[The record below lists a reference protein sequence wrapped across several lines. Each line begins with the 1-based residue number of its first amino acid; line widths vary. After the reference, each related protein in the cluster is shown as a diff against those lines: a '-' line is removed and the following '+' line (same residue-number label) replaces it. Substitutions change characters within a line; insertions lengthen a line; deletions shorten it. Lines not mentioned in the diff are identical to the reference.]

1 MFADYCFYYFLIDS
15 VIAYNR
21 REVSLFSAVSIFMS
35 LIIID
40 DTTMNVFLDVALKKH
55 TVIGYSV
62 SKITELAFL
71 NFIQADLTS
80 DYGLNAKSA
89 ICLALGGILL
99 STFLIKRKE
108 LKQIFLSQLNNNLKN
123 PLEPKHDSITPPL
136 EKIIKLT
143 PNIIYIYDLEKKCNI
158 YANSSIAEQL
168 GYSDSEIE
176 SMNKQLFSK
185 LLHPED
191 VKAIA
196 QHQQDCLKL
205 SPGEYLTIEY
215 RMQDRQG
222 DWHWLASQDTVFEQN
237 DLGRPTQILGIAQDI
252 TEIKKSQLTASTLNL
267 ELAKK
272 VAELETWRDKNLKLA
287 AMNEFLQACLTLKE
301 AETAL
306 KDLLQPL
313 FPNTHGAVYLM
324 NNSRNFL
331 EAIATWGTIS
341 NDISFEPHEC
351 WALRKGDQHL
361 AHPST
366 PGIYCSHNDRR
377 SCHQTTLCLPM
388 IAKSKT
394 LGMLCLCF
402 DTAESISELMQELSA
417 TVAQNIA
424 MSVASLQLQEKL
436 RYQSLRD
443 SLTRLYNRRYLQESL
458 AREIDRAQRKQQFIG
473 IIMIDIDHFKKFNDI
488 YGHVVGDL
496 VLREVGSYLLS
507 QIRQYDTACR
517 YGGEELVI
525 VMPDA
530 SLENTVMRAEE
541 IRTGIKQLKLE
552 QDQQPIESITVSIG
566 VSCFPDDGINSE
578 QLIRAADK
586 ALYQAKAEGRD
597 RVKRC

>member
-1 MFADYCFYYFLIDS
+1 
-15 VIAYNR
+15 
-21 REVSLFSAVSIFMS
+21 MS
-35 LIIID
+35 LIVID
-40 DTTMNVFLDVALKKH
+40 NTAMNAILDAALKS
-55 TVIGYSV
+55 TIIVCSV
-62 SKITELAFL
+62 SKLTKIAFFS
-71 NFIQADLTS
+71 FIQADLIN
-80 DYGLNAKSA
+80 DHCLNIKPAM
-89 ICLALGGILL
+89 CLALGGILL

-158 YANSSIAEQL
+158 YSNSSIAEQL
-168 GYSDSEIE
+168 GYSNSEIE

-341 NDISFEPHEC
+341 NDINFEPHEC

-394 LGMLCLCF
+394 LGMLYLCF
-402 DTAESISELMQELSA
+402 DAAEPISELMQELSA

-473 IIMIDIDHFKKFNDI
+473 IIMIDIDHFKKFNDV

-530 SLENTVMRAEE
+530 SLE
-541 IRTGIKQLKLE
+541 
-552 QDQQPIESITVSIG
+552 
-566 VSCFPDDGINSE
+566 
-578 QLIRAADK
+578 
-586 ALYQAKAEGRD
+586 
-597 RVKRC
+597 

>member
-1 MFADYCFYYFLIDS
+1 VFPAIL
-15 VIAYNR
+15 
-21 REVSLFSAVSIFMS
+21 IFMS
-35 LIIID
+35 LIVID
-40 DTTMNVFLDVALKKH
+40 AITINLFSDVALKL
-55 TVIGYSV
+55 TLINYIISR
-62 SKITELAFL
+62 ITELALF
-71 NFIQADLTS
+71 NFIQDNLTNAHS
-80 DYGLNAKSA
+80 FNAKSA
-89 ICLALGGILL
+89 IYLGLGGILL
-99 STFLIKRKE
+99 SAVLTKRTE
-108 LKQIFLSQLNNNLKN
+108 FKQIFLPPLSNNLENDLEFKPESKTTLQEKTQKN
-123 PLEPKHDSITPPL
+123 VDSTSLIQ
-136 EKIIKLT
+136 KIIQLT
-143 PNIIYIYDLEKKCNI
+143 PNIVYIYDLEKKCNI
-158 YANSSIAEQL
+158 YSNSSIAEKL

-196 QHQQDCLKL
+196 KHQQDCLKL
-205 SPGEYLTIEY
+205 NPGEYLTIEY
-215 RMQDRQG
+215 RMQDQQG
-222 DWHWLASQDTVFEQN
+222 DWHWLASTDTVFEQN

-252 TEIKKSQLTASTLNL
+252 TEIKQHQLAASTLNF
-267 ELAKK
+267 ELATK
-272 VAELETWRDKNLKLA
+272 VAALETWRDQHLKLA

-301 AETAL
+301 AESAL

-324 NNSRNFL
+324 NNSKNFL
-331 EAIATWGTIS
+331 EAIANWGIMS
-341 NDISFEPHEC
+341 NDISFSFEPHEC
-351 WALRKGDQHL
+351 WALRKGDRHL

-366 PGIYCSHNDRR
+366 PGIYCSHNNHHR
-377 SCHQTTLCLPM
+377 CHKPSLCLPM

-394 LGMLCLCF
+394 LGMLYLCF
-402 DTAESISELMQELSA
+402 DSPEPISELIQELSA

-424 MSVASLQLQEKL
+424 MSFASLQLQERL

-458 AREIDRAQRKQQFIG
+458 AREIDRAQRKHQFIG
-473 IIMIDIDHFKKFNDI
+473 IIMIDIDHFKKFNDV
-488 YGHVVGDL
+488 YGHAVGDL
-496 VLREVGSYLLS
+496 VLKEVGNYLLS
-507 QIRQYDTACR
+507 QVRQYDTACR

-541 IRTGIKQLKLE
+541 IRKGIKQLKLE
-552 QDQQPIESITVSIG
+552 HDQQPLESITVSIG

-586 ALYQAKAEGRD
+586 ALYQAKAQGRD
-597 RVKRC
+597 RVQRC

>member
-1 MFADYCFYYFLIDS
+1 
-15 VIAYNR
+15 
-21 REVSLFSAVSIFMS
+21 MS
-35 LIIID
+35 LIVID
-40 DTTMNVFLDVALKKH
+40 AITMNLFSDAALNH
-55 TVIGYSV
+55 ILIDYSI
-62 SKITELAFL
+62 SKITKLALF
-71 NFIQADLTS
+71 NFIQANLT
-80 DYGLNAKSA
+80 NAHSLSTRSA
-89 ICLALGGILL
+89 IYLGLGGILL
-99 STFLIKRKE
+99 STVLLKRKE
-108 LKQIFLSQLNNNLKN
+108 FKQIFL
-123 PLEPKHDSITPPL
+123 PPL
-136 EKIIKLT
+136 SNNFGNDLELKPDSRTTLLEKNKENIDSTSLIERIIQLT

-158 YANSSIAEQL
+158 YSNSLIAEKL

-196 QHQQDCLKL
+196 KHQQDCLKL

-222 DWHWLASQDTVFEQN
+222 DWHWLASTDTVFEQN

-252 TEIKKSQLTASTLNL
+252 TEIKQHQLAATTLNF
-267 ELAKK
+267 ELATK
-272 VAELETWRDKNLKLA
+272 VAALETWRDQHLKLA

-301 AETAL
+301 AESAL

-324 NNSRNFL
+324 NNSKNSL

-341 NDISFEPHEC
+341 NDISFNFEPHEC
-351 WALRKGDQHL
+351 WALRKGDRHL

-366 PGIYCSHNDRR
+366 PGIYCSHNDHR
-377 SCHQTTLCLPM
+377 SCNQPTLCLPM

-394 LGMLCLCF
+394 LGMLYLCF
-402 DTAESISELMQELSA
+402 DTPEPISELIQELSA
-417 TVAQNIA
+417 TVTQNIA
-424 MSVASLQLQEKL
+424 MSFASLQLQERL

-458 AREIDRAQRKQQFIG
+458 AREIDRAQRKHQFIG
-473 IIMIDIDHFKKFNDI
+473 IIMIDIDHFKKFNDV
-488 YGHVVGDL
+488 YGHTVGDL
-496 VLREVGSYLLS
+496 VLREVGNYLLS
-507 QIRQYDTACR
+507 QVRQYDTACR

-541 IRTGIKQLKLE
+541 IRKGIKQLKLE
-552 QDQQPIESITVSIG
+552 HDQQPLESITVSIG

-586 ALYQAKAEGRD
+586 ALYQAKAQGRD
-597 RVKRC
+597 RVQRC